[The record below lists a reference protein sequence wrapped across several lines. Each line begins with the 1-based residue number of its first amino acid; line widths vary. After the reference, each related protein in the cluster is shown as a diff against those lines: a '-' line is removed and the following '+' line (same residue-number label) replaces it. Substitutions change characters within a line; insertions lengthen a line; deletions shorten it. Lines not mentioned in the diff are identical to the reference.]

1 MAGYRQHPETGEREF
16 VEDDRQ
22 TEQPV
27 SPTPR
32 DNFVERF
39 LAGQQHVPPSLPT
52 RHGPGGRFYH
62 RKSRRRV

>member
-1 MAGYRQHPETGEREF
+1 MAGFRHNPHTGEREF
-16 VEDDRQ
+16 VEDA
-22 TEQPV
+22 QPV
-27 SPTPR
+27 ERPAPPPPR

-39 LAGQQHVPPSLPT
+39 LAGPVHVPASLPT